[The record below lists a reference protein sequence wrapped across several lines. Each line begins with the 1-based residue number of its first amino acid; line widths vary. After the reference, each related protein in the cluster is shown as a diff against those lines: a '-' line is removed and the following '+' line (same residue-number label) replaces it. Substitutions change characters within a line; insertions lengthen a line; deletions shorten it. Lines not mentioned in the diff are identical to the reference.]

1 MRYYFVIFFLLVGLV
16 SVAPVTSGNND
27 NSFQNPMKTSMIQQD
42 EFDDIEWFPENFT
55 DDFAEMFMDLLWDV
69 DGDSGFDGIFVVI
82 YSYIPGLGENGT
94 VFIQVFFLFSIAG
107 GALFLAKRVRG
118 Y

>member
-1 MRYYFVIFFLLVGLV
+1 MRYTVVILLLVTGILV
-16 SVAPVTSGNND
+16 SVSPGTSD
-27 NSFQNPMKTSMIQQD
+27 SAFQNPTNKPPIIHQ
-42 EFDDIEWFPENFT
+42 FDNITWFPENFT

-69 DGDSGFDGIFVVI
+69 DGDSGFDGIFVVM
-82 YSYIPGLGENGT
+82 YSYIPGLGENGDL
-94 VFIQVFFLFSIAG
+94 FIQVIFLFSIAG